1 MIDSIADS
9 IAAAMS
15 RKLALDLDVAE
26 GRPGFVLNRVCL

>member
-1 MIDSIADS
+1 MIDS

-26 GRPGFVLNRVCL
+26 GRPGFVLNSPNISLTG